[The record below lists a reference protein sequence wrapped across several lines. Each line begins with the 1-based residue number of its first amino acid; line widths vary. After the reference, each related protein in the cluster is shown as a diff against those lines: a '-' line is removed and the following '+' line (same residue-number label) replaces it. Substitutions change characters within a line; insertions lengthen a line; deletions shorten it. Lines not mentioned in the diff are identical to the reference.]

1 MSKKTPGSFTRIMS
15 DREFFIFPRR
25 LRLRGLSVFWE
36 DFIRQTLWDTST
48 SKFFFQVAT
57 TSTLPKRNHLKHGWK
72 TTFLFGMAR
81 FQVLSQSF
89 LAYIQDSS
97 SYRLW
102 FQRFLLF
109 PLFVY
114 HIFTHLH
121 TCAKMMQSDA
131 IFFQV
136 IHTTHQAGFVLLD
149 G

>member
-1 MSKKTPGSFTRIMS
+1 MS
-15 DREFFIFPRR
+15 DRELNLPQKEPFC
-25 LRLRGLSVFWE
+25 LGLEASRYFGR
-36 DFIRQTLWDTST
+36 ISYA
-48 SKFFFQVAT
+48 SFFQVAT

-72 TTFLFGMAR
+72 TTFLFGTAR